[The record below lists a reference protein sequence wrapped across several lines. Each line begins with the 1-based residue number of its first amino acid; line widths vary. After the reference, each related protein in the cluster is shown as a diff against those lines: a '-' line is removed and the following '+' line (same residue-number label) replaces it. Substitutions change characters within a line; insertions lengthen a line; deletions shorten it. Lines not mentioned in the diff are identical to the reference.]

1 MTSIRE
7 ARDTDKPRLLELA
20 QHFMDSSAYGKL
32 LRPAPGM
39 VAQVIDLVFEH
50 GKVFVAEAA
59 TWTGNVETAPLVVGM
74 LGVVVV
80 PHPVTGEDFVDEV
93 AWWVEPAW
101 RTGTTGPRLLRY
113 MEHWAV
119 TQGLHMVKMVS
130 PADSPDVGEFYRR
143 SGYMAAETAWVKVLK

>member
-7 ARDTDKPRLLELA
+7 AREADKPRLLELA
-20 QHFMDSSAYGKL
+20 QHFLDSSAYGKL

-39 VAQVIDLVFEH
+39 VRQVIDLVFEH
-50 GKVFVAEAA
+50 GQVFVAEVPDTRRYLADPP
-59 TWTGNVETAPLVVGM
+59 TVVGM
-74 LGVVVV
+74 LGVIVV

-130 PADSPDVGEFYRR
+130 PADAPDVGEFYRR